1 MLYFMKR
8 LCQFLVLIIFLISFA
23 SATNINY
30 IIIGEK
36 VLVEIEADKEEIII
50 LPESYSTLESNKN
63 YELRDNKLITGK
75 ADIKFITKDY
85 IKKTRNEYLFVLS
98 KPLGSNSNIQIYLP
112 ENYILSDNLVFPK
125 NYDLSTNGKNIILK
139 WEDFNESE
147 IIIFYKG
154 ISVSN
159 LIYYVIICAL
169 LVVVIILFYFY
180 RKKLKKKINLIKAR
194 QNKAKQKLRN
204 LKKINVTKN
213 LFGDEKKI
221 IEYLLSKKD
230 KSSWTKELVKNLE
243 ISKVR
248 LSRKLRSL
256 LEKKLIKKES
266 YGKENRI
273 FLK

>member
-1 MLYFMKR
+1 MKR